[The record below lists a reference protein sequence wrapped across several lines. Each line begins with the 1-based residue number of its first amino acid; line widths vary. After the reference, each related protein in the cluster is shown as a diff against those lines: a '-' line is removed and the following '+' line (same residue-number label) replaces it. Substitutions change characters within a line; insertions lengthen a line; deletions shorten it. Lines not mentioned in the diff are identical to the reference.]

1 MFVWKERQNF
11 RNEML
16 QIVDLESDRLGSN
29 RRAIG
34 LVPFPSDDSVRE
46 VVESANFRYQKVLVA
61 LEGKGSTCCLK
72 VTSPKRRSRGAV
84 LVFRGRVL
92 GAIYGRK
99 DLAQTILGE
108 DAYQQFVNDL
118 ADPESIVDTYILP
131 ETVVL
136 AASSLFHGTAYTQP
150 ENISPMEAFDK
161 VYNDLKACEMPGC
174 IVAKRCGTEDLLCLV
189 YMFGG
194 EIIGVFTFTEG
205 WLDASYESA
214 KELFV
219 SQAIS
224 VSAGRLDATNVRQV
238 RRLTFSLAGI

>member
-1 MFVWKERQNF
+1 
-11 RNEML
+11 ML
-16 QIVDLESDRLGSN
+16 KIVDLESDRLGSN

-34 LVPFPSDDSVRE
+34 YVPFPSDVAERE
-46 VVESANFRYQKVLVA
+46 VVESANFRYQKVLIA

-99 DLAQTILGE
+99 GLGQTMLGE
-108 DAYQQFVNDL
+108 DAYAEFIKDI

-131 ETVVL
+131 EKIVL
-136 AASSLFHGTAYTQP
+136 AASSLFHGSPYMQP
-150 ENISPMEAFDK
+150 ENISPMEAFEK
-161 VYNDLKACEMPGC
+161 VYIDLKVSEMPGC
-174 IVAKRCGTEDLLCLV
+174 IVAKRCGTEDLLCFV

-194 EIIGVFTFTEG
+194 EIVGVFTFTEG
-205 WLDASYESA
+205 WLEETYESA
-214 KELFV
+214 RELFV
-219 SQAIS
+219 SQALS

-238 RRLTFSLAGI
+238 RQLTFGLSGL

>member
-11 RNEML
+11 RDEML
-16 QIVDLESDRLGSN
+16 KIVDLESDRLGSN

-34 LVPFPSDDSVRE
+34 LVPFPTEGAGRE

-92 GAIYGRK
+92 GSIYGRK
-99 DLAQTILGE
+99 DLAQTILGA
-108 DAYQQFVNDL
+108 DAYEQFVGDL
-118 ADPESIVDTYILP
+118 SDPESIVDTYILP
-131 ETVVL
+131 ETIVL
-136 AASSLFHGTAYTQP
+136 AASSLFHGSVYTQP
-150 ENISPMEAFDK
+150 DDISPMEAFDK
-161 VYNDLKACEMPGC
+161 VYNDLKACELPGC

-194 EIIGVFTFTEG
+194 EIVGVFTFTEG
-205 WLDASYESA
+205 WLDESYESA
-214 KELFV
+214 RDLFV

-238 RRLTFSLAGI
+238 RQLTFSLSGL

>member
-1 MFVWKERQNF
+1 
-11 RNEML
+11 ML
-16 QIVDLESDRLGSN
+16 KIVDLESDRLGSN

-34 LVPFPSDDSVRE
+34 LVPFPTEVAGRE
-46 VVESANFRYQKVLVA
+46 VVESANFRYQKVLIA

-84 LVFRGRVL
+84 LVFRGRAL

-99 DLAQTILGE
+99 DLTETLLGE
-108 DAYQQFVNDL
+108 DAYQEFVKDL

-131 ETVVL
+131 EQIAL
-136 AASSLFHGTAYTQP
+136 AASSLFHGTTYTQP
-150 ENISPMEAFDK
+150 ENVSPMEAFDK

-174 IVAKRCGTEDLLCLV
+174 IVAKRCGTDDLLCLV

-194 EIIGVFTFTEG
+194 QIIGVFTFTEG
-205 WLDASYESA
+205 WLDETYESA
-214 KELFV
+214 AELFV

-238 RRLTFSLAGI
+238 RQLTFSLAGI